1 MPRTVVFD
9 IGNVLVDWN
18 PRFLYRKIFADEA
31 EMEWFLGHVCTPA
44 WNLEQDRGRTFKD
57 AVALLIAQ
65 YPHYEP
71 AIRAF
76 DERWTETIS
85 GPIAGSVALLESLRQ
100 QGVPDYAIT
109 NFSHEKFGIAKERFP
124 FLAEFRG
131 TIVSGEEKLLKPDPE
146 IYRLLFDRYGLDP
159 SECVFIDDSAANVE
173 GGRTVGMHALHF
185 TGPERLAADLREF
198 GFPI

>member
-18 PRFLYRKIFADEA
+18 PRFLYRKIFPDEA

-57 AVALLIAQ
+57 AVPLLIAQ

-76 DERWTETIS
+76 DERWTETIA

-146 IYRLLFDRYGLDP
+146 IYRLLFDRYGLNP

-173 GGRTVGMHALHF
+173 GARTVGMHALHF
-185 TGPERLAADLREF
+185 TGPERLTRELRDL
-198 GFPI
+198 GFPV

>member
-18 PRFLYRKIFADEA
+18 PRFLYRKIFPDEA

-44 WNLEQDRGRTFKD
+44 WNLEQDRGRSFKE
-57 AVALLIAQ
+57 ALALLIAQ
-65 YPHYEP
+65 YPHYEA

-85 GPIAGSVALLESLRQ
+85 GPIAGTVALLESLRQ

-109 NFSHEKFGIAKERFP
+109 NFSHEKFGIAKARFP

-131 TIVSGEEKLLKPDPE
+131 TIVSGEEKLLKPDPA
-146 IYRLLFDRYGLDP
+146 IYRLLFDRYGLNP

-173 GGRTVGMHALHF
+173 GARTVGMHALHF
-185 TGPERLAADLREF
+185 TGPERLTQELCDL
-198 GFPI
+198 GFPV